1 MINITLSEQVK
12 AIILSISV
20 VVAALGFTAIAG
32 LIGDF
37 DKDFST
43 ILTAVSSLVSVVT
56 AYYKR
61 LKDTVVNPK

>member
-1 MINITLSEQVK
+1 MTDITLSEQTK

-43 ILTAVSSLVSVVT
+43 IVTAISSLISVVT
-56 AYYKR
+56 AYFKKV
-61 LKDTVVNPK
+61 KDAVKNSK

>member
-1 MINITLSEQVK
+1 MINITLSEQTK

-43 ILTAVSSLVSVVT
+43 IVTAIYSLISVVT
-56 AYYKR
+56 AYFKKV
-61 LKDTVVNPK
+61 KDAVENPT